1 MAQHQVYYASFE
13 NGQCMRIDPKFT
25 GQGAAKRNAKTVAM
39 LVDYGFEVREMPRDD
54 AIAANMQAV
63 S

>member
-1 MAQHQVYYASFE
+1 MTQHEIYYASFE

-25 GQGAAKRNAKTVAM
+25 GQGADKRNAKTVAM
-39 LVDYGFEVREMPRDD
+39 LKGHGFEVREMPRAD

>member
-1 MAQHQVYYASFE
+1 MTQSKICYASFE
-13 NGQCMRIDPKFT
+13 DGKCMRVDDKFD
-25 GQGAAKRNAKTVAM
+25 GQGADKRNAKTVAM
-39 LVDYGFEVREMPRDD
+39 LTGYGFEVREMPRAE